1 MQEFSPPINERETED
16 LIYIYLSPKDD
27 WQDEIVKQT
36 IEELYRR
43 GITDEQLK
51 TISINYKNQVEEE
64 QKEHQKELEK
74 NATESYSIWKML
86 FIFFA
91 APLIFFPEFESFGD
105 MTVSDLKRENFK
117 KKYKQ
122 RLFLLIGGGIF
133 YLILFRLGF
142 KKVF

>member
-16 LIYIYLSPKDD
+16 LIYIYLSPKGD

-36 IEELYRR
+36 IEELYKR
-43 GITDEQLK
+43 GITDEQLEIYEK
-51 TISINYKNQVEEE
+51 QVEEE
-64 QKEHQKELEK
+64 QKEYQKELEK
-74 NATESYSIWKML
+74 NASETYSIWKMI

-91 APLIFFPEFESFGD
+91 SPFIFIPSFKSFGD
-105 MTVSDLKRENFK
+105 MTVSELKRENFK

-133 YLILFRLGF
+133 YLVLFKIVVETGF
-142 KKVF
+142 